1 MKKENRFLIQST
13 VQKLVMLLVRD
24 YKMSIIDAFSTVYNS
39 ELYERLNDLDTGL
52 YYQSPLYVYHYLQNE
67 LKTGRLA

>member
-1 MKKENRFLIQST
+1 
-13 VQKLVMLLVRD
+13 MLLVRD
-24 YKMSIIDAFSTVYNS
+24 YKMSIIDAFSAVYNS

>member
-52 YYQSPLYVYHYLQNE
+52 YYQSPLYVYHSLQNE